1 MEAAGSES
9 RELQMS
15 LLDWKK
21 VFEVCFPFLKS
32 CLVSQKILKV
42 FQDSEQ
48 ARWCLCGFF
57 FRGGGRGVLKNAFL
71 KKVLLTVVLLKITF
85 T

>member
-57 FRGGGRGVLKNAFL
+57 FVVGGGEC
-71 KKVLLTVVLLKITF
+71 
-85 T
+85 

>member
-21 VFEVCFPFLKS
+21 VFEECFPFLKS
-32 CLVSQKILKV
+32 CLVSQKFLKV

-48 ARWCLCGFF
+48 ARWCRCGFF
-57 FRGGGRGVLKNAFL
+57 FSWWGEGSVKECFS
-71 KKVLLTVVLLKITF
+71 
-85 T
+85 